1 MGTSKS
7 KDKIY
12 CDSPNYGSVIIVN
25 NPNAYN
31 PNNLNHLND
40 LNMMLCNDISQNNWE
55 YIESQ
60 VKETDYKKDKNYKK
74 YIKNLQK

>member
-12 CDSPNYGSVIIVN
+12 CDSPNYGSVTIMN
-25 NPNAYN
+25 NPNA
-31 PNNLNHLND
+31 NNSNS
-40 LNMMLCNDISQNNWE
+40 LNMMLCNDISSNDLS

-60 VKETDYKKDKNYKK
+60 VKETDYKLDKNYKK